1 MKRTLLFCIIG
12 VMLYR
17 IAYPFSGEPVPGA
30 PPVITTTPGYTEFEP
45 GDGAVTIDG
54 GVTAT
59 DEDSPKA
66 SKAIVKLANLL
77 DGGNEIMNI
86 GPDVVDLANDSGLT
100 INYNFTSGE
109 LTITGEADFS
119 VYQRIFRE
127 VTYNN
132 LSPFPDTEDRVVV
145 YTVFDTEG
153 NQSAEQSRIIKIK
166 NVPAVITEV
175 TTVADGLY
183 GIGDKVS
190 IVLVFNRP
198 VWVNGG
204 EPDLT
209 LQIGDQTVSASYTAG
224 SGSNELEFSYT
235 VEEGDLDEDGIGLT
249 EEVNVGGA
257 SIVDSEEEAA
267 DLTIGQ
273 LPNTSGVQVDGIRPI
288 VSQVM
293 LPEDATY
300 SVCGGSALEFTLDM
314 SEPVTVNGPVVLQVV
329 LDSGEI
335 LANLDTEKSS
345 AERLIFTYEII
356 SGDVDED
363 GIEVVALQV
372 EEEGIMDL
380 AGNALIDLELESTEI
395 PAQNSIIIDGSAPPP
410 PQVTGIS
417 PDTGTSDGD
426 QITNT
431 SSITITGT
439 AEPNL
444 AVSLLAN
451 DEKVGEVTADDS
463 GDWAFDATEL
473 AWEEGQYELAAVSV
487 DGACNASESSNKLSI
502 TIDMNGPVIST
513 VDQEITLGENGEASI
528 AVNALVEAVSDN
540 FSSSDEIVLS
550 LDQDLF
556 TCDDLGE
563 NEVSVTATDIAG
575 NVTETIAMVTVTHSE
590 ALSFVVEEVEV
601 SLDENGAAE
610 VSYTDMVTGLSGT
623 CLGLEDFSYEL
634 SRSSFG
640 CADLGEVSVD
650 VLVTGDQ
657 GFAETLTTSILVVDS
672 TSPTITGTEENI
684 DIYVDASG
692 EYVLEDYLS
701 VLSISDNCTVVS
713 QVQVPAEGT
722 VLSGYETPHPIT
734 VTAVDQAGNESVYE
748 FTITLKSNIIASLI
762 DPEMLTVSWG
772 TAPEDLPLP
781 MQVEAVLVSGV
792 TVMVDVVWD
801 IQQYDELV
809 PGIYQNAGTL
819 NLGDH
824 YSYDGDHQPNL
835 TIMVNEKS
843 LPEDILLSD
852 DEFSVEDDPNAP
864 LGILTTVDEDD
875 DQHTYAL
882 TGEYEDEQYFYILG
896 DRLFWTSAD
905 MPDGQQEFTITVSST
920 DRMGNS
926 ISKTFMITR
935 SKPDLDDLNISNV
948 FSPNGDGIND
958 SWGVSSLKFYGDVKL
973 MVFERGGKMVFV
985 TYDPEERW
993 DGRYE
998 GGDLPVGAYYYVI
1011 ELGEER
1017 QKRRGVL
1024 NLIRN

>member
-1 MKRTLLFCIIG
+1 
-12 VMLYR
+12 MLYR